1 MTGKLRNCLFLH
13 YSSESTNFPL
23 ILLSALDLIISACR
37 IVLLY
42 ACLAEGVSPDGSHDS
57 WAGNQDQA
65 TMGAT
70 SARVGGKKTV
80 RTVARIRAE
89 RAMEA

>member
-1 MTGKLRNCLFLH
+1 MRHGWKIARFALFAA

-42 ACLAEGVSPDGSHDS
+42 ACLAAGVSPDGSHDS
-57 WAGNQDQA
+57 
-65 TMGAT
+65 
-70 SARVGGKKTV
+70 
-80 RTVARIRAE
+80 
-89 RAMEA
+89 